1 MIYIEI
7 EKGNTKEE
15 ERCILDFIKGKMP
28 FMFLSYGI
36 SYNDLIKQ
44 IQRKTRL
51 KVFLET
57 LLKTQMTAH
66 EKTIIHKLIY
76 DSNHINNNNYL

>member
-15 ERCILDFIKGKMP
+15 EKCILDFIKGKMH

-44 IQRKTRL
+44 IQRKIRL
-51 KVFLET
+51 KIFLEK
-57 LLKTQMTAH
+57 LLLTEMTKH

-76 DSNHINNNNYL
+76 DSNHINNNNYF

>member
-15 ERCILDFIKGKMP
+15 EKCILDYIKGKKP
-28 FMFLSYGI
+28 FMFLAYGI

-44 IQRKTRL
+44 IQRKIRL
-51 KVFLET
+51 KIFLEN
-57 LLKTQMTAH
+57 LLLTEMTAH
-66 EKTIIHKLIY
+66 EKTIIHKIIY
-76 DSNHINNNNYL
+76 DSNHINNNYF

>member
-15 ERCILDFIKGKMP
+15 EKCILDFIKGKMP

-44 IQRKTRL
+44 IQRKIRL
-51 KVFLET
+51 KIFLEN
-57 LLKTQMTAH
+57 LLLTEMNKH

-76 DSNHINNNNYL
+76 DSNHINNNKYF